1 MNIQNAIRKGK
12 MILSEKKIKTAEL
25 DSEILMSKAINKE
38 KKFLIL
44 NFNNEIP
51 KENLNIFNDLVN
63 QRSKGKPIAYLLK
76 KKEFWKNEFVVD
88 RNVLIPRPDTEI
100 LVEQALEL
108 TKNKNKLNLLDVGVG
123 SGCILL
129 SILNEK
135 KNFYGTGIDICGK
148 SLSICRVNSHKLGLK
163 KRVRLF
169 KSNIDNFQ
177 YGKYDLIISNPP
189 YIKKLDLKYLDR
201 EVINFEPRLALDG
214 GLEGLSE
221 IRKVIAKSSELI
233 KKKGKLIL
241 EIAFDQKN
249 EVIKLLKDKGFY
261 IDNIVKDFAK
271 NDRCIISTKI

>member
-44 NFNNEIP
+44 NFNNEIS

-163 KRVRLF
+163 KRIKLF

-189 YIKKLDLKYLDR
+189 YIKKYDLKCLEKD
-201 EVINFEPRLALDG
+201 VIGFEPKQALDG
-214 GLEGLSE
+214 GIEGLSE
-221 IRKVIAKSSELI
+221 IRKVISKSSELI
-233 KKKGKLIL
+233 KKNGFLIL
-241 EIAFDQKN
+241 EIGFDQKN
-249 EVIKLLKDKGFY
+249 RVKQILQNKGFY
-261 IDNIVKDFAK
+261 IKKIVKDLSGH
-271 NDRCIISTKI
+271 DRCIVSTKI

>member
-44 NFNNEIP
+44 NFNNVIP

-88 RNVLIPRPDTEI
+88 KNVLIPRPDTEI

-163 KRVRLF
+163 KRVKLF

-189 YIKKLDLKYLDR
+189 YIKKFDLKCLEKD
-201 EVINFEPRLALDG
+201 VIGFEPKQALDG
-214 GLEGLSE
+214 GIEGLSE
-221 IRKVIAKSSELI
+221 IRKVISKSSELI
-233 KKKGKLIL
+233 KKNGFLIL
-241 EIAFDQKN
+241 EIGFDQKN
-249 EVIKLLKDKGFY
+249 RVKQILQNKGFY
-261 IDNIVKDFAK
+261 IKKIVKDLSGH
-271 NDRCIISTKI
+271 DRCIVSTKI

>member
-12 MILSEKKIKTAEL
+12 MILSEKKIKSAEL

-44 NFNNEIP
+44 NFNNVIP
-51 KENLNIFNDLVN
+51 KKNLNIFNDLVN

-148 SLSICRVNSHKLGLK
+148 SLSICRVNRHKLGLK
-163 KRVRLF
+163 KRVKLF

-189 YIKKLDLKYLDR
+189 YIKKYDLKCLEKD
-201 EVINFEPRLALDG
+201 VIGFEPRQALDG
-214 GLEGLSE
+214 GIEGLSE
-221 IRKVIAKSSELI
+221 IRKVISKSSELI
-233 KKKGKLIL
+233 KKNGFLIL
-241 EIAFDQKN
+241 EIGFDQKN
-249 EVIKLLKDKGFY
+249 RVKQILQNKGFY
-261 IDNIVKDFAK
+261 IKKIVKDLSGH
-271 NDRCIISTKI
+271 DRCIVSTKI

>member
-44 NFNNEIP
+44 NFNNEIS

-163 KRVRLF
+163 KRVKLF

-189 YIKKLDLKYLDR
+189 YIKKYDLKCLEKD
-201 EVINFEPRLALDG
+201 VIDFEPKQALDG
-214 GLEGLSE
+214 GVEGLSE
-221 IRKVIAKSSELI
+221 IRKVISKSSELI
-233 KKKGKLIL
+233 KKNGFLIL
-241 EIAFDQKN
+241 EIGFDQKN
-249 EVIKLLKDKGFY
+249 RVKQLLQNKGFY
-261 IDNIVKDFAK
+261 IKKIVKDLSGH
-271 NDRCIISTKI
+271 DRCIVSTKI